1 MYVNVW
7 IGVNMSKLII
17 GRHTETIF
25 NKKNVFSGCLDIPL
39 SNKGIDQALNMVN
52 FISDEEIDI
61 VFVSNLLRAKETAA
75 LLMQAYYEIKKD
87 KYPVF
92 MDSLTVTS
100 TNYIPILS
108 DKRIDERSYGI
119 LEGLSK
125 KQVEK
130 QYGKQKLFHW
140 RRSWADAPKN
150 GESLC
155 DVYNRVLQFLNDSV
169 FPILNNNKNILVI
182 CHQNSM
188 RAIKIIA
195 EQIEKDKVEQIEFEN
210 GQLIKY
216 DYVSGEL
223 IPA

>member
-1 MYVNVW
+1 MYYVW
-7 IGVNMSKLII
+7 IGANMSKLII

-25 NKKNVFSGCLDIPL
+25 NKKNIYSGCLDIPL
-39 SNKGIDQALNMVN
+39 SNNGIEQALNMVN
-52 FISDEEIDI
+52 SISEEEIDI

-75 LLMQAYYEIKKD
+75 LLMQAYYELKKD

-92 MDSLTVTS
+92 MDSITVTS

-108 DKRIDERSYGI
+108 DKRINERYYGVI
-119 LEGLSK
+119 EGLNK

-130 QYGKQKLFHW
+130 QYGKQKSFHW
-140 RRSWADAPKN
+140 RRGWTDAPEN

-155 DVYNRVLQFLNDSV
+155 DVYNRVFQFLNDSV
-169 FPILNNNKNILVI
+169 IPMLNNNKNILII

-188 RAIKIIA
+188 RAMKIFA
-195 EQIEKDKVEQIEFEN
+195 EHIEKDKVEQVEFEN
-210 GQLIKY
+210 GRLIKY

-223 IPA
+223 IPT